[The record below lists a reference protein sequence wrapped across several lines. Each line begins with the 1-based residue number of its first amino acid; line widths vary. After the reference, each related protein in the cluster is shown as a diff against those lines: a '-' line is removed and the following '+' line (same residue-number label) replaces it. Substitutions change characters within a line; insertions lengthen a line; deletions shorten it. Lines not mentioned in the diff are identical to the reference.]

1 MSDQNIKLLLLRYL
15 HRSLLL
21 SLWVWLAA
29 VVSAC
34 LASPWTAP
42 AHLPM
47 RCWRPWPGDT
57 DQVGRLAGAPP
68 RAPGRRGQ
76 TGRRLAG
83 ARPGGLGGRAPRR
96 GRPTAPPT
104 PPAALPV
111 ALAPCGGPAR

>member
-76 TGRRLAG
+76 TGGRLAG
-83 ARPGGLGGRAPRR
+83 PRPAPAGPRHPLHPPPPPPAPSPPVLHPARPL
-96 GRPTAPPT
+96 
-104 PPAALPV
+104 LS
-111 ALAPCGGPAR
+111 